1 MDNLPLFWSRTVA
14 FAGLAGW
21 VPFLIGLIL
30 TIFPSLSPFEP
41 AVFER
46 ALVGYGALILS
57 FLGGVR
63 WGIRLQGG
71 AGTDLTYIVG
81 TFGSIAGFITLLLPI
96 NVGLMILI
104 VGFAIHG
111 MWDVASGMRGRVP
124 QAYARLRAVL
134 TWLVCLTLIII
145 FIARQLVG

>member
-1 MDNLPLFWSRTVA
+1 VDNLPLFWSRTVA

>member
-1 MDNLPLFWSRTVA
+1 MNSLPLFWSRTVA

-21 VPFLIGLIL
+21 IPFLLGLVI
-30 TIFPSLSPFEP
+30 TIFRDLSPFE
-41 AVFER
+41 AVVFER
-46 ALVGYGALILS
+46 AIVGYGALILS

-81 TFGSIAGFITLLLPI
+81 TFGSVAGFITLLLPI
-96 NVGLMILI
+96 NIGLIILVI
-104 VGFAIHG
+104 GFAIHG
-111 MWDVASGMRGRVP
+111 IWDVAAGMSGRVP

-134 TWLVCLTLIII
+134 TWLVCLTLILII
-145 FIARQLVG
+145 IARLFVG